1 MHTGR
6 NCGKMYI
13 MSKRGGIAVKSE
25 YGQRPIGVFDSGV
38 GGISVLRELM
48 RQMPGESFVY
58 YGDSANAPYGA
69 RTPEEVRSLTDTH
82 VAQLIEQGAKAVV
95 IACNTATGAA
105 IQYLREKYKEIP
117 IIGMEP
123 AIKPAVSA
131 CPGGRI
137 LVMATPV
144 TLSSPGFQRLMTAY
158 ADQAEIL
165 PAPCAKLARMI
176 ESGLLDGAEME
187 EYLRTELTAFLDT
200 PADAV
205 VLGCTH
211 YPFAK
216 SAILRVSGAKGCFD
230 GGEGTARE
238 TKRQLEMRGW
248 LAEENQ
254 RGTATILNSDPDLAR
269 LRFCERLLGMDADK

>member
-1 MHTGR
+1 MENG
-6 NCGKMYI
+6 
-13 MSKRGGIAVKSE
+13 
-25 YGQRPIGVFDSGV
+25 YGHRPIGVFDSGV

-48 RQMPGESFVY
+48 KLMPCESFVY

-69 RTPEEVRSLTDTH
+69 RTPEEVCALTDAH
-82 VAQLIEQGAKAVV
+82 VAELIARGAKAIV

-105 IQYLREKYKEIP
+105 IQHLRGKYTDLP

-123 AIKPAVSA
+123 AIKPAVTA
-131 CPGGRI
+131 HPGGRI

-144 TLSSPGFQRLMTAY
+144 TLSSPGFQRLMAAY

-165 PAPCAKLARMI
+165 PAPCAHLARMI
-176 ESGLLDGAEME
+176 ENGQLDGPEVE
-187 EYLRTELTAFLDT
+187 EHLRTELASYLGT

-211 YPFAK
+211 YPFAA
-216 SAILRVSGAKGCFD
+216 SSILRVTGAEECFD

-238 TKRQLEMRGW
+238 TKRQLALRGW
-248 LAEENQ
+248 LAEDSR
-254 RGTATILNSDPDLAR
+254 RGSITILNSDPDLAH
-269 LRFCERLLGMDADK
+269 LRFCEKLLQYTL